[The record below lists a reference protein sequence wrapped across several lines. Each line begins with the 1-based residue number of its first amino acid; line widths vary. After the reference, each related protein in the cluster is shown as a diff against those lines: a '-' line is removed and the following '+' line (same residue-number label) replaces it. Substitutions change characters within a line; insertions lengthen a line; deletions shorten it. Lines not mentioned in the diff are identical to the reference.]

1 MVWAKR
7 GYRQGA
13 WIITLRGKRAV
24 IRASGEQSF
33 PSLDGLLDPL
43 KPHPKTWNDYSNDL
57 LPDAEERL
65 LAMLRDAPGPE
76 PFPPDQADGLAQLI
90 ERAHWRFSWTMARTF
105 PHEYTT
111 KTKGRCAPD
120 DHARL
125 IDCIERYGVRERFGD
140 DWHNYFYFQERKYWH
155 MGDPYSSDPEEQPNV
170 INRTWVDVRRH
181 EENVKGSS
189 WTAEEIE
196 LEKGIW
202 EIQLE
207 ETTDRDKPEAGVV
220 TRS

>member
-7 GYRQGA
+7 GYRHGA
-13 WIITLRGKRAV
+13 WIITLRDKRAV
-24 IRASGEQSF
+24 IEASGVQSF
-33 PSLDGLLDPL
+33 PALDGLLVPIAADPR
-43 KPHPKTWNDYSNDL
+43 TWNDYSNDL

-65 LAMLRDAPGPE
+65 LAMLRDSGPPD
-76 PFPPDQADGLAQLI
+76 PFPADQVDGLAELI

-120 DHARL
+120 DHTRL
-125 IDCIERYGVRERFGD
+125 IHCIERYGVRERFGNS
-140 DWHNYFYFQERKYWH
+140 WRNYFYLQERKYWH

-181 EENVKGSS
+181 EENARYSS
-189 WTAEEIE
+189 WTDEEIE
-196 LEKGIW
+196 LQKRIW

-207 ETTDRDKPEAGVV
+207 KATDRAKPETTQ
-220 TRS
+220 